1 MQTVWHGA
9 TWREHYQPIEAPPLP
24 PPVYAPK
31 VKTYAKATAVMRA
44 IGYRSVSKATI
55 LEVTGM
61 TEDQTRKVLT
71 ALVRSGQLQRVG
83 RERGCYLY
91 RRAR

>member
-44 IGYRSVSKATI
+44 IGDEVVSKVTI
-55 LEVTGM
+55 MRVTGL
-61 TEDQTRKVLT
+61 TEDQVRKVLT
-71 ALVRSGQLQRVG
+71 AMVRSRQLQRVG
-83 RERGCYLY
+83 RVRGFYLY
-91 RRAR
+91 RKAR